1 MPAATPST
9 GGVRSVSSV
18 PRWRV
23 WFNAVR
29 PRSFTT
35 STVPIVAA
43 TALAMVDGAIN
54 PWLFILMLIA
64 SIFTHA
70 ACNLTNDYFDDRRG
84 VDSSVTLGQGGALQ
98 RGDLTHDDLRKGIM
112 VSFGIAILAAVPVI
126 AAVGPV
132 VLWIGLFSAAAAY
145 LYTAGPFPL
154 AYWALGEVTVFLTM
168 GIGMVCGA
176 YYVLRGDVSTPA
188 ILLGAAIGM
197 LAAAFLHAN
206 NMRDVE
212 TDRAMHKRT
221 LAEPAATR
229 PVDRVVCVPA
239 LHPLRAGHRDVRQ
252 RAGAVPGAARL
263 VLVPDGL
270 QAGRARRPGHHVGA
284 AERDHT
290 EDGRTAPA
298 LLHADE
304 PRPDAGGAH
313 GAVSRGIVR
322 SSS

>member
-1 MPAATPST
+1 MPTATPAATGSRKSPTASAT
-9 GGVRSVSSV
+9 

-43 TALAMVDGAIN
+43 AALAMVDGGID
-54 PWLFILMLIA
+54 PVLFVLMLVA
-64 SIFTHA
+64 SIFTQA

-84 VDSSVTLGQGGALQ
+84 VDSAATLGQGGALQ
-98 RGDLTHDDLRKGIM
+98 SGDLTHDDLRNGIM

-126 AAVGPV
+126 AAVGPIV
-132 VLWIGLFSAAAAY
+132 FWIGLFSAAAAW

-176 YYVLRGDVSTPA
+176 YYVLRGYVSTPA
-188 ILLGAAIGM
+188 IMLGAAIGM

-212 TDRAMHKRT
+212 TDRAMRKRT
-221 LAEPAATR
+221 LANLLPHGLSIAWYAILLVVPFALAIAMFVNKPELY
-229 PVDRVVCVPA
+229 PVLLVWFAFPTA
-239 LHPLRAGHRDVRQ
+239 Y
-252 RAGAVPGAARL
+252 RL
-263 VLVPDGL
+263 VEQSRLATTPAQRNVVT
-270 QAGRARRPGHHVGA
+270 R
-284 AERDHT
+284 
-290 EDGRTAPA
+290 RTAGFHLRFCTLISLGLMLA
-298 LLHADE
+298 VLIARYHA
-304 PRPDAGGAH
+304 A
-313 GAVSRGIVR
+313 
-322 SSS
+322 

>member
-1 MPAATPST
+1 MPTAPPST
-9 GGVRSVSSV
+9 GSSRPRPLRAATT

-35 STVPIVAA
+35 STVPVVAA
-43 TALAMVDGAIN
+43 AALAMVDGAID
-54 PWLFILMLIA
+54 PWLFVLMLVA

-84 VDSSVTLGQGGALQ
+84 VDSAVTLGQGGALQ
-98 RGDLTHDDLRKGIM
+98 RGDLTHDDLRNGIM

-132 VLWIGLFSAAAAY
+132 VFWIGIFSAAAAY

-176 YYVLRGDVSTPA
+176 YYVLRGYVSTPA
-188 ILLGAAIGM
+188 ILLGAAIGL

-212 TDRAMHKRT
+212 TDRAMRKRT
-221 LAEPAATR
+221 LANLLPHGVSIAWY
-229 PVDRVVCVPA
+229 A
-239 LHPLRAGHRDVRQ
+239 LLLFTPYALAIAMFVRQ
-252 RAGAVPGAARL
+252 PELYPVLLVWLSFPTAYKLVERGGLATTSAQLNIITRKTAGLHLRFCTLMSLGLMLAVLMTRVQSA
-263 VLVPDGL
+263 
-270 QAGRARRPGHHVGA
+270 
-284 AERDHT
+284 
-290 EDGRTAPA
+290 
-298 LLHADE
+298 
-304 PRPDAGGAH
+304 
-313 GAVSRGIVR
+313 
-322 SSS
+322 